1 MFVFTLRRR
10 YADRV
15 RAMNL
20 NSCLTR
26 SIAIFALA
34 VFCPGNVLRAY
45 PSPQGK
51 SSRSDEDINA
61 IGHRDVGKGI
71 NLYSLEKEKKLGEQL
86 AKEVERSSRILDD
99 LVVNEYINRI
109 AQKVAQNSDAR
120 VPISIRVIDSDE
132 PHAFTLP
139 GGFQYINMGLILH
152 TESEA
157 ELAGVLARG
166 IAHTAMRS
174 STMEATKG
182 ELMQLATIP
191 LILLGPGGW
200 AGNGIYQGLNLAI
213 PITYLKF
220 HRDAERAADFFG
232 LQYLYK
238 AGYDPDCLIQL
249 LERDSPQTAKG
260 QNVPQPFNLF
270 PPLPERV
277 ENMKKEI
284 ARILPHRGVSIVTT
298 AEFQEIKDRLRAQ
311 KAKQA
316 LSPQRNPGKPT
327 LRKPGDT
334 PPSDLPILIPD
345 CE

>member
-1 MFVFTLRRR
+1 M

-20 NSCLTR
+20 NSSLTR

-34 VFCPGNVLRAY
+34 VFCPENVLRAC

-51 SSRSDEDINA
+51 PSRSDEDINA
-61 IGHRDVGKGI
+61 IGHRDVGKGM

-86 AKEVERSSRILDD
+86 AREVERSSKILDD
-99 LVVNEYINRI
+99 LVVTEYINRI

-120 VPISIRVIDSDE
+120 LPISIRVIDSDE
-132 PHAFTLP
+132 PNAFTLP
-139 GGFQYINMGLILH
+139 GGFQYINTGLILH
-152 TESEA
+152 TEGEG
-157 ELAGVLARG
+157 ELASVLARG
-166 IAHTAMRS
+166 VAHIAMRS

-191 LILLGPGGW
+191 LISLGPGGW
-200 AGNGIYQGLNLAI
+200 ASYGTYNGLNLAM
-213 PITYLKF
+213 PLTYLKF

-238 AGYDPDCLIQL
+238 AGYDPNCLVQF
-249 LERDSPQTAKG
+249 LERGSPQSAKG
-260 QNVPQPFNLF
+260 KVPQPFSLY

-284 ARILPHRGVSIVTT
+284 ARILPHRDAAIVTT
-298 AEFQEIKDRLRAQ
+298 AEFQEIKARLLAQ
-311 KAKQA
+311 KANQA
-316 LSPQRNPGKPT
+316 LSPERNPGKPT
-327 LRKPGDT
+327 LRKPGET
-334 PPSDLPILIPD
+334 PPSDPPILMPD